1 MVWGRR
7 YREGLLRC
15 LPVPPG
21 PIVLPGDWPCWWRVL
36 GEDWLQAVADGGH
49 VMRGGWET
57 WEGGR
62 EGEERGKEKG
72 RERREGREGRK
83 EKPHDSST
91 LTKKTPSWLQPILLL
106 LVADVLKW

>member
-1 MVWGRR
+1 M
-7 YREGLLRC
+7 
-15 LPVPPG
+15 
-21 PIVLPGDWPCWWRVL
+21 GDL
-36 GEDWLQAVADGGH
+36 
-49 VMRGGWET
+49 
-57 WEGGR
+57 GGR